1 MSDRFL
7 KFFDSY
13 FSETVVRESKELTEL
28 KELIKLTKI
37 KQEVLR

>member
-7 KFFDSY
+7 KSFDSH
-13 FSETVVRESKELTEL
+13 FSETVVRESKELMEL